1 MFTAQGDMRQVR
13 QMNKQ
18 ESKQRITWKKGGT
31 SDAFVLKSIFLEMS
45 SNLHKVHKLSMQET
59 WFLSCF
65 QGLGSAEHDER

>member
-18 ESKQRITWKKGGT
+18 ERKQRITWKKKGGT
-31 SDAFVLKSIFLEMS
+31 SDVFVLKSNFLEMS

-59 WFLSCF
+59 WFRSCF
-65 QGLGSAEHDER
+65 QRE